1 MKSSK
6 FVIALAS
13 VLLLASCGGGQS
25 SATGLSVSSE
35 SSVSSKAKETMDFIA
50 SGKYYV
56 SVPAD
61 VLEKVDD
68 VKPIFRIN
76 GTSVEG
82 SRFDNIGD
90 KLSITVEGA
99 VAKDIYVTVA
109 TSTGNGHISAH
120 GYGAIEKEKINE
132 GLALIAEA
140 IGKPNKVFLAFST
153 QKADWPK
160 GSDAEMDAEIQSAW
174 DLVE

>member
-13 VLLLASCGGGQS
+13 MLLLASCGNQQP
-25 SATGLSVSSE
+25 TGLSVSSE
-35 SSVSSKAKETMDFIA
+35 SSVSSQAKETMDFIP

-90 KLSITVEGA
+90 KITIAVEGA

>member
-13 VLLLASCGGGQS
+13 MLLLASCGNQQS
-25 SATGLSVSSE
+25 TGLSVSSSE
-35 SSVSSKAKETMDFIA
+35 SSVSSKASETMAFITD
-50 SGKYYV
+50 GEFYV

-68 VKPIFRIN
+68 VKPVFRIN

-82 SRFDNIGD
+82 AFHNAIGNQFT
-90 KLSITVEGA
+90 ITVEGA

-120 GYGAIEKEKINE
+120 GYGAIDKGEINE

-140 IGKPNKVFLAFST
+140 IGTPNKVFLAFST
-153 QKADWPK
+153 KKADWPK
-160 GSDAEMDAEIQSAW
+160 GADAEMDAEIQAAW

>member
-13 VLLLASCGGGQS
+13 ILLLASCDTS
-25 SATGLSVSSE
+25 HATGLSSSE
-35 SSVSSKAKETMDFIA
+35 PASSSQAKETMDFIP
-50 SGKYYV
+50 SGKFFV

-68 VKPIFRIN
+68 VKPAFRIN

-82 SRFDNIGD
+82 TFYGDIGN
-90 KLSITVEGA
+90 KFSIEVEGA
-99 VAKDIYVTVA
+99 VAKDIYVSVA
-109 TSTGNGHISAH
+109 TSTGNDQISAH
-120 GYGAIEKEKINE
+120 AYGAIEKEEINE
-132 GLALIAEA
+132 GLALIAKA
-140 IGKPNKVFLAFST
+140 IGTPNKVFLAFST

-160 GSDAEMDAEIQSAW
+160 GADAEMDAEIQAAW
-174 DLVE
+174 DLVK

>member
-6 FVIALAS
+6 IVIALAS
-13 VLLLASCGGGQS
+13 ILLLASCNAPH
-25 SATGLSVSSE
+25 ATGLSSSASE
-35 SSVSSKAKETMDFIA
+35 PASSSKAKETMDFIP
-50 SGKYYV
+50 SGKFYV

-68 VKPIFRIN
+68 VKPSFRIN
-76 GTSVEG
+76 GTRVEG
-82 SRFDNIGD
+82 GFNGDIGNEFT
-90 KLSITVEGA
+90 ITVEGA

-120 GYGAIEKEKINE
+120 GYGAIEKENINE
-132 GLALIAEA
+132 GLATIAEA
-140 IGKPNKVFLAFST
+140 IGTPNKVFLAFST

-160 GSDAEMDAEIQSAW
+160 GADAEMDAEIQAAW